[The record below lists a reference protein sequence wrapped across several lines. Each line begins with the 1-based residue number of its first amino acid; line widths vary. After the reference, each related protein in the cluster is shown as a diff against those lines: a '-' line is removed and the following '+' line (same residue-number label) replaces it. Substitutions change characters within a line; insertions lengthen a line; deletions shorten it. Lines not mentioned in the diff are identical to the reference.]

1 MSGNKKVKQLR
12 DRSNKN
18 MEEVKRRRY
27 DLESK
32 IHERLLAIEN
42 NSGEKEKK
50 ITCNKEN
57 MMVSLIENKKSR
69 R

>member
-1 MSGNKKVKQLR
+1 
-12 DRSNKN
+12 

-32 IHERLLAIEN
+32 IHERLLAIEK

-57 MMVSLIENKKSR
+57 MMVNLV
-69 R
+69 